1 MSVRN
6 INMLVN
12 PDMKHLIKWLHVYL
26 LSLNVDKTELV
37 IVKYPGKIVSDE
49 VKIKLFGIFFCII
62 GSLGGSHHQT

>member
-37 IVKYPGKIVSDE
+37 IVK
-49 VKIKLFGIFFCII
+49 
-62 GSLGGSHHQT
+62 